1 MAADAAD
8 LLTRAAS
15 RRAIRDDVAGAS
27 RRGHRRGMRLFLKY
41 ATTRATLRRSVK
53 VAALVGTI
61 LAIINHYDMLL
72 SGNFTTRRCIQII
85 VTYFVP
91 FSVST
96 ASSALQGRAME
107 LLAARSPA
115 PSD

>member
-1 MAADAAD
+1 MLSA
-8 LLTRAAS
+8 TAS
-15 RRAIRDDVAGAS
+15 RALAA
-27 RRGHRRGMRLFLKY
+27 RGHRLGMRLFFKH
-41 ATTRATLRRSVK
+41 ATARATLRRSVK

-72 SGNFTTRRCIQII
+72 SGNFTARRCIQII

>member
-1 MAADAAD
+1 
-8 LLTRAAS
+8 
-15 RRAIRDDVAGAS
+15 
-27 RRGHRRGMRLFLKY
+27 MRLFFKH
-41 ATTRATLRRSVK
+41 ATARATLRRSVK

-72 SGNFTTRRCIQII
+72 SGNFTTGRCIQII

-96 ASSALQGRAME
+96 VSTALQGRAME